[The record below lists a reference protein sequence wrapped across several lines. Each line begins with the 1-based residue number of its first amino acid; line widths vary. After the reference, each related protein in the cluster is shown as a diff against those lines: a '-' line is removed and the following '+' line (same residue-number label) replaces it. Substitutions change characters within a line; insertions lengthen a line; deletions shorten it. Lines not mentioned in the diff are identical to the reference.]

1 MQGRK
6 RSSALFSNL
15 WLVCPAQVTHLNKDQ
30 ANMFSSPFFQTSHDP
45 TNKHV
50 RRPMNAF
57 MVYSHYERKK
67 IIEVE
72 PDIHNAEISKRLGRS
87 WKSLTERERQPYIQE
102 AERLRLLHMQE
113 YPGYKYLS
121 LIHI

>member
-1 MQGRK
+1 MG
-6 RSSALFSNL
+6 
-15 WLVCPAQVTHLNKDQ
+15 
-30 ANMFSSPFFQTSHDP
+30 
-45 TNKHV
+45 HV

-57 MVYSHYERKK
+57 MAYSHYERKK

-113 YPGYKYLS
+113 YPGYKYQPKKKLKVS
-121 LIHI
+121 PPKSFIDTQLENREKSPLRKTAKTERHTFKLN